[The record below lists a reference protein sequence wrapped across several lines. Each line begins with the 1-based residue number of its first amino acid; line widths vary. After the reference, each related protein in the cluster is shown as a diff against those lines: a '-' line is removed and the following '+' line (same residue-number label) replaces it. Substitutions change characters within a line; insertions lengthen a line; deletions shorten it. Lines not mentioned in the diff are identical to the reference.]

1 MAQEENLENQEKKVL
16 NVLPLGKGRRILL
29 FLSDFFLNFVLSWV
43 LFAVAVLPIAKVV
56 TSYYAKN
63 NDYIVNRQERGEI
76 LYGNKILFESGN
88 VDKSEIV
95 YNVSFTYFCY
105 LSYFCFDEENPQNVE
120 YSQYG
125 HKEENDIFKHY
136 YVDIMN
142 DEASFIHFFDLY
154 NQKYDYFVR
163 DGLNITLKDE
173 MKYQIYAF
181 FDTSDQESALAD
193 TYMEN
198 IEISVFYPLYSEVMT
213 SIDNHD
219 LTYEG
224 KSYKDVEHKI
234 DVFEN
239 YVNVLAIVNS
249 FIAFGVSTAVLYL
262 LIPLLNRN
270 HKTLSMMILKIEK
283 VNLSSL
289 EIVKKPFVVISF
301 VYALISNMLIIFFA
315 PIGFLSIYEVFN
327 LPVILTFSLLSIM
340 MMLASFIFLM
350 FNQYNLDLFDY
361 LTRSVHL
368 KTSDLDDI
376 YRAKGYYV

>member
-1 MAQEENLENQEKKVL
+1 MVEEENLENQEKKVL

-29 FLSDFFLNFVLSWV
+29 FLADFFLNFVLSWV

-95 YNVSFTYFCY
+95 YNASFTYFCY

-125 HKEENDIFKHY
+125 HKQENDIFKHY
-136 YVDIMN
+136 YLDIIN
-142 DEASFIHFFDLY
+142 DEASFIRLFDLY
-154 NQKYDYFVR
+154 NQKYSYFVR

-181 FDTSDQESALAD
+181 FDTSDQESAVAD
-193 TYMEN
+193 TYIEN
-198 IEISVFYPLYSEVMT
+198 IETSVFYPLYSEVMT
-213 SIDNHD
+213 SIDKND
-219 LTYEG
+219 LMYEG
-224 KSYKDVEHKI
+224 KSYKAVEQKI

-239 YVNVLAIVNS
+239 YVNVLAIVNA
-249 FIAFGVSTAVLYL
+249 FIAFGISTAVLYL
-262 LIPLLNRN
+262 IIPLFNRN

-283 VNLSSL
+283 VNLASL

-301 VYALISNMLIIFFA
+301 IYALISNMLIIFFA
-315 PIGFLSIYEVFN
+315 PIGFLTIYEVFN